1 MKVPLSW
8 LTEYVALK
16 ASAEE
21 LASRLT
27 FSGIEVEGVHHLGE
41 GLDALIV
48 GEIQSVEPHP
58 QADRLVL
65 CRVYD
70 GQATV
75 PVVCGAR
82 NFTAGD
88 KAAFAPVG
96 AVLPNGMRIEKR
108 KVRGVES
115 HGMLCA
121 EDELGLSEDHSG
133 ILLVDRSVAAG
144 SPLAPVLGLP
154 DTVLELEITWNRPDC
169 LSIIGIARELAA
181 LYRLPLRLPSVA
193 FVESATPVT
202 TLAQVTVEWPAR
214 CSRYTG
220 RVLRDLRTAPSP
232 VWMQRRLQ
240 RCGVRPISNI
250 VDVTNYVM
258 LECGQPLHAFD
269 YDRVAGHRIVVR
281 AAREGESMRTL
292 DGQERRLTPEMLVIA
307 DSERAVAVAGVMG
320 GEGSGIGDTTC
331 HVLLESASF
340 HAPSIH
346 RTSTALGLASE
357 SSHRFERGVD
367 PELADW
373 ASRRASALLL
383 ETAGGD
389 VAQGV
394 LDVRMPPAPARVLA
408 CRFARVRALLGIAVA
423 DEAIVEIFTALGLLI
438 ESRDGERCHVRIPS
452 HRLDLELEADLIEEV
467 ARMHGLDQ
475 VPEAMPRASAGIN
488 VDDSRSWATMR
499 CRERLV
505 GLGLREIL
513 NYSFMAEKSL
523 DRFGGGPAAS
533 RVILPNPVSSD
544 YSVLRSA
551 LLPQMI
557 MTLGHNMSRQVADAG
572 FFEIGRV
579 FTRAE
584 DGATREGEHLA
595 IGLMGKIGRTG
606 LDRQRTVE
614 PDEMFRWLKGVTE
627 ALWALQSG
635 GPLALLPETRD
646 AMEPG
651 WSMRIESGG
660 RVVGWAGLLTTSIRD
675 EWRIA
680 EPVGVAELDME
691 ALLAGRS
698 RAMRL
703 EPVPAYPAI
712 RHDVAL
718 IVEERIRHED
728 LVAVIRRAG
737 PAELTEVALFD
748 IFRGGSVGD
757 GRKSMAYTLTYR
769 APDRTLKDEDANR
782 FDEAIRV
789 ALRQEL
795 GAEIREG

>member
-8 LTEYVALK
+8 LNEYVALK
-16 ASAEE
+16 ATAEE

-27 FSGIEVEGVHHLGE
+27 FSGIEVEGIHRLGE

-48 GEIQSVEPHP
+48 GEIQSVEAHP

-65 CRVYD
+65 CRVFD

-82 NFTAGD
+82 NFSAGD

-96 AVLPNGMRIEKR
+96 ATLPNGMRIEKR

-144 SPLAPVLGLP
+144 TALAPVLGLP

-181 LYRLPLRLPSVA
+181 LYRVPLRLPPVA
-193 FVESATPVT
+193 FAENGPPVA
-202 TLAQVTVEWPAR
+202 TLAGVAVEWPER

-220 RVLRDLRTAPSP
+220 RVLRDLRAAPSP
-232 VWMQRRLQ
+232 AWMQRRLQ

-269 YDRVAGHRIVVR
+269 YDLVAGHRIVVR
-281 AAREGESMRTL
+281 AARAGETMRTL

-307 DSERAVAVAGVMG
+307 DAERAVAVAGVMG
-320 GEGSGIGDTTC
+320 GEGSGIGESTR

-346 RTSTALGLASE
+346 RTSTALGLATE
-357 SSHRFERGVD
+357 SSHRFERSVD

-373 ASRRASALLL
+373 ASRRATALLL
-383 ETAGGD
+383 ETAGGE

-394 LDVRMPPAPARVLA
+394 LDVRTPPPPARVLT
-408 CRFARVRALLGIAVA
+408 CRFARVRALLGIAVRDA
-423 DEAIVEIFTALGLLI
+423 EITDIFTALGLAV
-438 ESRDGERCHVRIPS
+438 ESVDAERCQVRIPS
-452 HRLDLELEADLIEEV
+452 YRLDLELEADLIEEV

-475 VPEAMPRASAGIN
+475 VPEAMPRAAAGIN

-513 NYSFMAEKSL
+513 NYSFMAEKAL

-544 YSVLRSA
+544 HSVLRSA

-557 MTLGHNMSRQVADAG
+557 LTLGHNMSRQVADAG
-572 FFEIGRV
+572 FFEMGRV
-579 FTRAE
+579 FTRHA
-584 DGATREGEHLA
+584 DGTAGEREHLA
-595 IGLMGKIGRTG
+595 IGLMGKIGRSG
-606 LDRQRTVE
+606 LDRQRAVE
-614 PDEMFRWLKGVTE
+614 PDEMFRWLKGVIE
-627 ALWALQSG
+627 ALWALQAG
-635 GPLALLPETRD
+635 GPLTMVPEARD

-651 WSMRIESGG
+651 WSVRIEAGG
-660 RVVGWAGLLTTSIRD
+660 RVLGWAGLLTAVIRD
-675 EWRIA
+675 EWRIS
-680 EPVGVAELDME
+680 EPVGVAELEME
-691 ALLAGRS
+691 PLLAGRS
-698 RAMRL
+698 QAMRL

-718 IVEERIRHED
+718 IVEERIRHEEI
-728 LVAVIRRAG
+728 VSVIRRAG

-748 IFRGGSVGD
+748 IFRGEAVGD
-757 GRKSMAYTLTYR
+757 GRKSMAYTLMYR

-782 FDEAIRV
+782 FDEAIRA